1 MMSDYPATPQSR
13 PNPLLRKLTPRAAS
27 LLSPCLELTQLVAGD
42 RLESPRRPI
51 AHLFFPDTALVSFAA
66 LGFGERPIEVG
77 TAGYGGVTGISLALG
92 SPLSPPHLEA
102 VVELAG
108 SAWRLA
114 AEDFRR
120 LTNTNREIRS
130 HFLHLAFEHLDRVMQ
145 GAAANANL
153 DVERRLARWL
163 LVASEAQGSDVIRT
177 THDRLAALL
186 GVRRPSVTL
195 ALQSLQ
201 VGKFVQQKRGAIELT
216 DKHRLSRLF
225 EAKPA
230 ARHGAPAAAE

>member
-1 MMSDYPATPQSR
+1 MMSDHPATPQSR

-27 LLSPCLELTQLVAGD
+27 LLSPCLEFTQLTAGD

-66 LGFGERPIEVG
+66 LGFGEPIEV
-77 TAGYGGVTGISLALG
+77 AAVGYGGVTGISLALG

-102 VVELAG
+102 MVELPG
-108 SAWRLA
+108 GAWRLA
-114 AEDFRR
+114 AEDYRR
-120 LTNTNREIRS
+120 LADANHEIRS
-130 HFLHLAFEHLDRVMQ
+130 HFLHLAFEHADRVME

-163 LVASEAQGSDVIRT
+163 LLASEARDSDVIHT

-186 GVRRPSVTL
+186 CVRRPSVTL

-201 VGKFVQQKRGAIELT
+201 VGKLIQQRRGAIALT
-216 DKHRLSRLF
+216 DKHRLSRLV
-225 EAKPA
+225 EAKSA
-230 ARHGAPAAAE
+230 ARHGATAAAE

>member
-1 MMSDYPATPQSR
+1 MMSDHPATPQSR

-27 LLSPCLELTQLVAGD
+27 LLSPCLEFTQLMSGD

-66 LGFGERPIEVG
+66 LGFGERPIEV
-77 TAGYGGVTGISLALG
+77 AAVGYGGVTGISLALG
-92 SPLSPPHLEA
+92 SPLSPPHVAA

-108 SAWRLA
+108 GAWRLA
-114 AEDFRR
+114 AEDYRR
-120 LTNTNREIRS
+120 LADANPEIRS

-163 LVASEAQGSDVIRT
+163 LLASEARDSDVIHT
-177 THDRLAALL
+177 THDRLAVLL
-186 GVRRPSVTL
+186 CVRRPSVTL

-201 VGKFVQQKRGAIELT
+201 VSKLIQQRRGAIALT
-216 DKHRLSRLF
+216 DKHRLSRLV

-230 ARHGAPAAAE
+230 AGHGATAAAE

>member
-1 MMSDYPATPQSR
+1 MMSDHPATPQSR

-27 LLSPCLELTQLVAGD
+27 LLSACLEFTQLMAGD

-51 AHLFFPDTALVSFAA
+51 DHLFFPDTALVCFTA
-66 LGFGERPIEVG
+66 LGFGERAIEVA
-77 TAGYGGVTGISLALG
+77 TVGYGGVTGISLALG

-114 AEDFRR
+114 AEDYRR
-120 LTNTNREIRS
+120 LAAASDEIQS
-130 HFLHLAFEHLDRVMQ
+130 HFLHLAYEHLDRVMQ

-163 LVASEAQGSDVIRT
+163 LLASDAQGSDVIRT

-186 GVRRPSVTL
+186 CVRRPSVTL

-201 VGKFVQQKRGAIELT
+201 VGKLVNQRRGAIELT
-216 DKHRLSRLF
+216 DKHRLSRLI
-225 EAKPA
+225 EARPA
-230 ARHGAPAAAE
+230 ARHGATAAAE

>member
-1 MMSDYPATPQSR
+1 MMSDPSAAPQSR

-27 LLSPCLELTQLVAGD
+27 LLSPCLEFTQLMAGD

-51 AHLFFPDTALVSFAA
+51 AHLFFPDTALVCFAA
-66 LGFGERPIEVG
+66 LGFGERPIEVS
-77 TAGYGGVTGISLALG
+77 TVGYGGVTGISLALG

-108 SAWRLA
+108 GAWRLA
-114 AEDFRR
+114 AEDYRR
-120 LTNTNREIRS
+120 LADANREIRS
-130 HFLHLAFEHLDRVMQ
+130 HFLHLAFEHLDHVLQ

-163 LVASEAQGSDVIRT
+163 LLASDAQGSDVIHT

-186 GVRRPSVTL
+186 CVRRPSVTL

-201 VGKFVQQKRGAIELT
+201 VGKLLLQRRGAIELT
-216 DKHRLSRLF
+216 DKHRLSLLL

-230 ARHGAPAAAE
+230 ARPGTTAAAE